1 MRSCFSTGELVAVLR
16 EAARMGKQLQM
27 EFSQFCEF
35 SASQV
40 QGLGDVLEIEE
51 NAVPGDDGVK
61 IQAYISRPA

>member
-1 MRSCFSTGELVAVLR
+1 
-16 EAARMGKQLQM
+16 MGKQLQM

-61 IQAYISRPA
+61 IQAYISKPA